1 MNIKGVLFDV
11 KNESCEAVEIG
22 KSLNN
27 YYEVLD
33 CTTIDIVPRKI
44 GGRDFLIICDDE
56 GLYSSDPQISAIDI
70 LGQPQLVGN
79 LFIVK
84 FDGVDDVTSLNDDE
98 IEFIKSKVVRMR
110 TRQHMRGYPV
120 LTEVEF

>member
-1 MNIKGVLFDV
+1 MNIKGVLIDV
-11 KNESCEAVEIG
+11 KNENCEAVEIG
-22 KSLNN
+22 KSLNE
-27 YYEVLD
+27 YYRVLD
-33 CTTIDIVPRKI
+33 CTTIDIVARRI
-44 GGRDFLIICDDE
+44 GGRDFEIICDDE
-56 GLYSSDPQISAIDI
+56 GLYSSDPQISAIDN

-84 FDGVDDVTSLNDDE
+84 FDGADDVTSLNDEE

-110 TRQHMRGYPV
+110 TRQHMRGYPI